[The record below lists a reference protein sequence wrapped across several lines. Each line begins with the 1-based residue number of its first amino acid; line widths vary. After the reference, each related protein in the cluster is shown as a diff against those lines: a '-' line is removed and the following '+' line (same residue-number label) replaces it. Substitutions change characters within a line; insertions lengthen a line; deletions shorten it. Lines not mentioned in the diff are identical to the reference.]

1 MIEDKELAQL
11 FKAESAE
18 HLARLDDGLLRLE
31 KTPADQP
38 LLEEVFR
45 ESHSLKGAARM
56 LGLSKIEAAAHGLET
71 ILNTARKG
79 ETPLTPDAIERM
91 TAVLGDLRRLVQE
104 ALGGEPA
111 GVISGF
117 SEPPPQPSPASGGG
131 RQGSKPR
138 VREGA
143 STLSLQVIAHQPLP
157 PLAGEGWDGGR
168 GTAAEPFRIETVRVE
183 TRKLDDLLTLV
194 GELSVIEG
202 RAQHRLSLMD
212 DLLERWALLER
223 GRKKFQSTLRDL
235 EIGAKT
241 SEALRT
247 ENEVLAQFGNSLK
260 QARDAFYEDG
270 ARLETTVNTLEERVH
285 AARLLPLSTVFA
297 LFPRMVRDLAKQQDK
312 EVELVIEGGE
322 IGVDKRILEEMKD
335 PLMHLLRNAIDHGI
349 EAPDERERQGKP
361 HSGTVRLQAMREG
374 SGVLLEVRDDGR
386 GLNLEAIRQGALK
399 RGLHDEATLAAM
411 TPAQLQQ
418 LIFLPGFSTSTF
430 VTELSGRGVGLDVV
444 RVNVERLKGDIR
456 MESSPQQGTAMQVR
470 LPLSLAT
477 TRLLLASV
485 GGRLYGLPIELV
497 HTSRR
502 VREEDIFTLEG
513 RPAISLD
520 GQPVI
525 APRLADL
532 LELPPPPQPSD
543 GTTSHSTRLPQN
555 GSQVAGY
562 PASGG
567 GRQTPP
573 PSFDKLRT
581 GQASPA
587 LRAREGAAPH
597 PNLPPQA
604 GEGVKTPS
612 LASVAR
618 GGGLGRGLVCIV
630 LQVGDE
636 RLGLRVDEL
645 LDEEEVVAK
654 PLGAPLTRV
663 RNISGLAILGSGEIC
678 AVLNHA
684 DLLRSAH
691 KLATVP
697 GETKTKRIAA
707 TAKTAILLVEDSAL
721 VRAMEKRILEDAGY
735 EVVAAVDG
743 VDALD
748 ALGRRPFAAVVSDIL
763 MPNMDG
769 LTLTA
774 RIRQEPRYKD
784 LPVILVT
791 SLSSDEDKRRGLEVG
806 ANAYI
811 PKPSFDQR
819 VLLETL
825 RRLI

>member
-18 HLARLDDGLLRLE
+18 HLAKLDDGLLRLE

-56 LGLSKIEAAAHGLET
+56 LGLTKIETAAHGLET

-79 ETPLTPDAIERM
+79 EAPLTPEVIERM
-91 TAVLGDLRRLVQE
+91 TAVLGELRGLVQE
-104 ALGGEPA
+104 ALGGETTGAPTTT
-111 GVISGF
+111 
-117 SEPPPQPSPASGGG
+117 PSPSLAGGG
-131 RQGSKPR
+131 DVVVAEIAASTHPTEITPSKPTQT
-138 VREGA
+138 A
-143 STLSLQVIAHQPLP
+143 S
-157 PLAGEGWDGGR
+157 
-168 GTAAEPFRIETVRVE
+168 EPFRIETVRVE

-212 DLLERWALLER
+212 ALLEQWALLEHSHKKGSADCGVHPQGV
-223 GRKKFQSTLRDL
+223 GRVVPVAEATTTTLRIAEL
-235 EIGAKT
+235 GKGI
-241 SEALRT
+241 R
-247 ENEVLAQFGNSLK
+247 

-270 ARLETTVNTLEERVH
+270 ARLETTVSTLEEQVH

-297 LFPRMVRDLAKQQDK
+297 LFPRMVHDLAKAQGK
-312 EVELVIEGGE
+312 EVELIIEGGE

-349 EAPDERERQGKP
+349 EAQPERERQGKP
-361 HSGTVRLQAMREG
+361 RGGVVRLCALREN
-374 SGVLLEVRDDGR
+374 STVLLEVRDDGH
-386 GLNLEAIRQGALK
+386 GLDMEAIKRIALK
-399 RGLHDEATLAAM
+399 RGLHDETTLAAM

-456 MESSPQQGTAMQVR
+456 MESSPQQGTLMQVR

-485 GGRLYGLPIELV
+485 GDRLFGLPIEFV

-502 VREEDIFTLEG
+502 VREEDMFTLEG

-532 LELPPPPQPSD
+532 LELPDSR
-543 GTTSHSTRLPQN
+543 RL
-555 GSQVAGY
+555 GKA
-562 PASGG
+562 
-567 GRQTPP
+567 
-573 PSFDKLRT
+573 
-581 GQASPA
+581 
-587 LRAREGAAPH
+587 
-597 PNLPPQA
+597 
-604 GEGVKTPS
+604 EGVPNVTGDVGHAALCPTY
-612 LASVAR
+612 AQAPT
-618 GGGLGRGLVCIV
+618 VCIV

-654 PLGAPLTRV
+654 PLGAPLARV
-663 RNISGLAILGSGEIC
+663 RNVSGLTILGSGEIC
-678 AVLNHA
+678 AVLNPA
-684 DLLRSAH
+684 DLVRTAHKGVRIAESGLRSAEPIPQSEIRAPH
-691 KLATVP
+691 S
-697 GETKTKRIAA
+697 
-707 TAKTAILLVEDSAL
+707 ILLVEDSAL

-743 VDALD
+743 VDAID
-748 ALGRRPFAAVVSDIL
+748 ALGRRPFAAVVSDII

-784 LPVILVT
+784 LPVVLVT
-791 SLSSDEDKRRGLEVG
+791 TLSSDEDKRRGLEAG

-825 RRLI
+825 QRLIGR

>member
-56 LGLSKIEAAAHGLET
+56 LGLSKIETAAHGLET

-79 ETPLTPDAIERM
+79 ETPLTPDVIERM
-91 TAVLGDLRRLVQE
+91 TVVLGELRKLVQE

-111 GVISGF
+111 GA
-117 SEPPPQPSPASGGG
+117 PTTTPSPS
-131 RQGSKPR
+131 Q
-138 VREGA
+138 
-143 STLSLQVIAHQPLP
+143 
-157 PLAGEGWDGGR
+157 GEGWDGGK
-168 GTAAEPFRIETVRVE
+168 GLGGSENPENLTTSTPTLTLPLPGGGDVVVAEIATSTHPTEITPSKPTQTAAEPFRIETVRVE

-202 RAQHRLSLMD
+202 RGQHRLSLMD
-212 DLLERWALLER
+212 ELLEQWTMLER
-223 GRKKFQSTLRDL
+223 SHKKRNAEWGMHPQGVGRVVPVAEATTTTLRIAEL
-235 EIGAKT
+235 GKGIRE
-241 SEALRT
+241 
-247 ENEVLAQFGNSLK
+247 
-260 QARDAFYEDG
+260 ARDAFYEDG

-297 LFPRMVRDLAKQQDK
+297 LFPRMVRDLAKQQNK
-312 EVELVIEGGE
+312 EVELIIEGGE

-335 PLMHLLRNAIDHGI
+335 PLMHLLRNALDHGI
-349 EAPDERERQGKP
+349 EAQPERERQGKP
-361 HSGTVRLQAMREG
+361 HSGAVLLRAVREG

-386 GLNLEAIRQGALK
+386 GLDTEAIRQVALK

-411 TPAQLQQ
+411 TPAQLQH

-456 MESSPQQGTAMQVR
+456 IESSPQQGTTMQIR

-485 GGRLYGLPIELV
+485 GGRLYGLPIEFV

-502 VREEDIFTLEG
+502 VREEDLFTLEG
-513 RPAISLD
+513 RPAIKLD

-532 LELPPPPQPSD
+532 LGLPDSR
-543 GTTSHSTRLPQN
+543 RL
-555 GSQVAGY
+555 GKA
-562 PASGG
+562 
-567 GRQTPP
+567 
-573 PSFDKLRT
+573 
-581 GQASPA
+581 
-587 LRAREGAAPH
+587 
-597 PNLPPQA
+597 
-604 GEGVKTPS
+604 EGVPNVTGDVGHATLCPTY
-612 LASVAR
+612 AQ
-618 GGGLGRGLVCIV
+618 VCIV
-630 LQVGDE
+630 IQVGDE

-663 RNISGLAILGSGEIC
+663 RNVAGLTILGSGEIC
-678 AVLNHA
+678 AVLNPA
-684 DLLRSAH
+684 DLVRTAHKTSAAAEGSLRSSGEPTGVPLAGESGLRSAEPIPQSEIRAPH
-691 KLATVP
+691 S
-697 GETKTKRIAA
+697 
-707 TAKTAILLVEDSAL
+707 ILLVEDSAL

-735 EVVAAVDG
+735 EVVATVDG
-743 VDALD
+743 MDALD
-748 ALGRRPFAAVVSDIL
+748 ALGRRPFAAVVSDIV

-791 SLSSDEDKRRGLEVG
+791 SLASDEDRRRGLEVG

-825 RRLI
+825 QRLIVR

>member
-56 LGLSKIEAAAHGLET
+56 LGLTKIETAAHGLET

-79 ETPLTPDAIERM
+79 EAPLTPDAIERM
-91 TAVLGDLRRLVQE
+91 TVVLGELRRLVQE
-104 ALGGEPA
+104 ALGGTSA
-111 GVISGF
+111 GLTTT
-117 SEPPPQPSPASGGG
+117 PSPS
-131 RQGSKPR
+131 Q
-138 VREGA
+138 
-143 STLSLQVIAHQPLP
+143 
-157 PLAGEGWDGGR
+157 GEGWDGGESLGGSKNSENFTSSTPSLALMEPLANR
-168 GTAAEPFRIETVRVE
+168 LSPQADKSLVIPLPGGGNGVVAGIAPSPPLAGITPPRPAPPPIPQSELHIPHSEEPFRIETVRVE

-202 RAQHRLSLMD
+202 RVQHRLSLMD
-212 DLLERWALLER
+212 DLLEQWALLER
-223 GRKKFQSTLRDL
+223 DRREKNAD
-235 EIGAKT
+235 
-241 SEALRT
+241 
-247 ENEVLAQFGNSLK
+247 FGMRIAEFGSRIQ

-349 EAPDERERQGKP
+349 EAQPERERQGKP
-361 HSGTVRLQAMREG
+361 RGGVVRLRALREG

-386 GLNLEAIRQGALK
+386 GLDLGAIRQVALK
-399 RGLHDEATLAAM
+399 RGLRDEATLAAM

-485 GGRLYGLPIELV
+485 GGHLFGLPIEFV

-513 RPAISLD
+513 RPAIELD
-520 GQPVI
+520 GQAVI

-532 LELPPPPQPSD
+532 LELPDSSPLSNSD
-543 GTTSHSTRLPQN
+543 GTTSHSTKPAS
-555 GSQVAGY
+555 GQVAGY
-562 PASGG
+562 P
-567 GRQTPP
+567 
-573 PSFDKLRT
+573 
-581 GQASPA
+581 
-587 LRAREGAAPH
+587 
-597 PNLPPQA
+597 PQA
-604 GEGVKTPS
+604 GERAVAPS
-612 LASVAR
+612 PAS
-618 GGGLGRGLVCIV
+618 GRGLVCIV
-630 LQVGDE
+630 IQVGDE

-663 RNISGLAILGSGEIC
+663 RNVAGLSILGSGEIC
-678 AVLNHA
+678 AVLNPA
-684 DLLRSAH
+684 DLVRSAH

-697 GETKTKRIAA
+697 SETKTKRIAA
-707 TAKTAILLVEDSAL
+707 AAKAAILLVEDSAL

-735 EVVAAVDG
+735 EVVATVDG
-743 VDALD
+743 MDALD
-748 ALGRRPFAAVVSDIL
+748 ALGRSSFVAVVSDIN

-791 SLSSDEDKRRGLEVG
+791 SLSSDEDKRRGLEAG

-825 RRLI
+825 KRLI